1 VKKLANAINSSL
13 LLSNYQSTKKSTGS
27 DALGKDAF
35 LKILMTQLQNQD
47 PLNPMQDKDFIAQ
60 MATFTSLEQLTNM
73 GKSIDSLVS
82 AQGQSQLVSYN
93 QFIGKE
99 VSWHKIDESSDI
111 PVVTQGS
118 GKITSLKFT
127 DGVATFILEDGTTLT
142 PGNISQINDTVKE
155 TQMLQASMMIGKTVT
170 YSTDSTEV
178 KQAKVASV
186 SFKDGKSS
194 YQLEN
199 GESVLGGNITK
210 IEA

>member
-1 VKKLANAINSSL
+1 
-13 LLSNYQSTKKSTGS
+13 
-27 DALGKDAF
+27 
-35 LKILMTQLQNQD
+35 M
-47 PLNPMQDKDFIAQ
+47 
-60 MATFTSLEQLTNM
+60 
-73 GKSIDSLVS
+73 
-82 AQGQSQLVSYN
+82 
-93 QFIGKE
+93 
-99 VSWHKIDESSDI
+99 
-111 PVVTQGS
+111 
-118 GKITSLKFT
+118 KFT